1 MHLDLSLAL
10 ALVFPDTAIA
20 INLRTVLERICPT
33 ILRVTRDWQDST
45 AFLLAMPA
53 RQPAPLI
60 IFVDAA
66 DPTAPSLLETLSSD
80 DCVVVLCAAP
90 TVLAADAD
98 VRRLHER
105 FGANILFMPFA
116 DDAVRGVLERS
127 RNYLAAKILSRTADE
142 MLREKVQRL
151 IAPSLTYCT
160 LPTAR
165 GEEIFRCADI
175 ISCEADGQNTIC
187 YSLLDSGAASL
198 GAVRSTVVFLM
209 LSDIETLLPKR
220 DFVRVHH
227 SFIVGLQHIMVFKH
241 NGKDGLLTMQSVEPV
256 TVSRTY
262 KKALLERL
270 KIVKHK

>member
-1 MHLDLSLAL
+1 MHHDLSLAL
-10 ALVFPDTAIA
+10 ALVFPDTATA
-20 INLRTVLERICPT
+20 INLRAVLERICPS
-33 ILRVTRDWQDST
+33 ILRVTDDWQYST
-45 AFLLAMPA
+45 SFLLAIPA
-53 RQPAPLI
+53 KHPVPLI
-60 IFVDAA
+60 VFVDAA
-66 DPTAPSLLETLSSD
+66 DPTAPLLLGTLSSD

-90 TVLAADAD
+90 TTLATDAS

-105 FGANILFMPFA
+105 FGANILFMPFT
-116 DDAVRGVLERS
+116 DDAVQDVLERS
-127 RNYLAAKILSRTADE
+127 QNYLAAKILSRTADE
-142 MLREKVQRL
+142 MLREKVQHL

-187 YSLLDSGAASL
+187 YSLLDSGAENL

-220 DFVRVHH
+220 DFVRVHN
-227 SFIVGLQHIMVFKH
+227 SFIVGVQHIMVFKH

-256 TVSRTY
+256 SVSRTY

-270 KIVKHK
+270 KIGKRA